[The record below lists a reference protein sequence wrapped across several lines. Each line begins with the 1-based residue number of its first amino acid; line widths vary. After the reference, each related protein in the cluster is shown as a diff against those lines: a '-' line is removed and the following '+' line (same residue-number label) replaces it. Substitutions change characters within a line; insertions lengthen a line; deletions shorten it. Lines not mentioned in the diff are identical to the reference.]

1 MPSAPSPPLG
11 SSVEFHMRLDSG
23 LKRFASGTIFALA
36 LAAGTVTAPSAL
48 AQTPSVTASPS
59 TGNPQRDTLLKLMKP
74 ITIELKDQRLED
86 VIKFVGE
93 LTGAEID
100 AMWLSDRE
108 QIGMDPE
115 FQVSLKANNISALA
129 LLERVLDMAT
139 SDTTGAHGMTWQMSD
154 GGALQ
159 IGPRER
165 LNKFRRVEIYDI
177 NDMLMVIPE
186 FTQAPQFD
194 LNNVL
199 QSQNGRGGGGS
210 AQSPFTNANGN
221 RGNSNQPGVGVNGM
235 QGPTKQERAEE
246 LKNLIIALVE
256 PDQWVENGY
265 EAASIRYYQNVF
277 IVNGPDYVHR
287 ALDGYTY
294 WPKRYTT
301 FGVAESSG
309 RRYVTLTAPVSSSK
323 VNGITQTPVT
333 AVAGG
338 SGGGATPP
346 PGGGR

>member
-1 MPSAPSPPLG
+1 
-11 SSVEFHMRLDSG
+11 MRLDAG
-23 LKRFASGTIFALA
+23 MKRLASGTVIALA
-36 LAAGTVTAPSAL
+36 IVAGSLSTSAM
-48 AQTPSVTASPS
+48 AQSPSVTATPS

-86 VIKFVGE
+86 VIKFVAE

-100 AMWLSDRE
+100 PMWLTDRE
-108 QIGMDPE
+108 QIGMDKE
-115 FQVSLKANNISALA
+115 FQVSLKANNIGALT

-139 SDTTGAHGMTWQMSD
+139 SDTTGAHGMNWQMSE

-186 FTQAPQFD
+186 FGNAPQFD

-199 QSQNGRGGGGS
+199 QSQGGRGGGGS
-210 AQSPFTNANGN
+210 SQSPFQQNGGG
-221 RGNSNQPGVGVNGM
+221 RSGNQPGTGVNGQ
-235 QGPTKQERAEE
+235 QGPTKAERAEE
-246 LKNLIIALVE
+246 LKNLIISLVE

-265 EAASIRYYQNVF
+265 EAASIKYYQNVF
-277 IVNGPDYVHR
+277 IVNAPDYVHR
-287 ALDGYTY
+287 ALDGYPF

-301 FGVAESSG
+301 FGVAESTG

-323 VNGITQTPVT
+323 INGITQTPVT
-333 AVAGG
+333 AVTGG
-338 SGGGATPP
+338 SGGGTTPP

>member
-1 MPSAPSPPLG
+1 
-11 SSVEFHMRLDSG
+11 MRLDFGVNSG
-23 LKRFASGTIFALA
+23 FKRFASGTVVALA
-36 LAAGTVTAPSAL
+36 LAAGLAATPAAL
-48 AQTPSVTASPS
+48 AQAPSVTASPS
-59 TGNPQRDTLLKLMKP
+59 TGNPQRDTLLRLMKP

-86 VIKFVGE
+86 VVKFVAE

-115 FQVSLKANNISALA
+115 FQVSLKANNIAALT
-129 LLERVLDMAT
+129 LLERVLDMST

-186 FTQAPQFD
+186 FADAPQFD

-210 AQSPFTNANGN
+210 AQSPFQSTNGN
-221 RGNSNQPGVGVNGM
+221 RGGQGQPGTGVNGQ

-246 LKNLIIALVE
+246 LKNLIIGLVE

-265 EAASIRYYQNVF
+265 EAASIKYYQNVF
-277 IVNGPDYVHR
+277 IVNAPDYVHR
-287 ALDGYTY
+287 ALDGYPY

-323 VNGITQTPVT
+323 VNGFTQTPVT
-333 AVAGG
+333 AVT
-338 SGGGATPP
+338 GGGQPTPP

>member
-1 MPSAPSPPLG
+1 
-11 SSVEFHMRLDSG
+11 MRLDASM
-23 LKRFASGTIFALA
+23 KRVASATILALG
-36 LAAGTVTAPSAL
+36 LAAGTLVTPSAL
-48 AQTPSVTASPS
+48 AQSPSVTASPS

-74 ITIELKDQRLED
+74 VTIELKDQRLED

-115 FQVSLKANNISALA
+115 FQISLKANNIAALA

-186 FTQAPQFD
+186 FTNAPQFD

-221 RGNSNQPGVGVNGM
+221 RGGQGQPGTGVNGQ
-235 QGPTKQERAEE
+235 QGPTKAERAEE

-301 FGVAESSG
+301 FGVAQNTG
-309 RRYVTLTAPVSSSK
+309 RRYVTLTAPVSTSK
-323 VNGITQTPVT
+323 INGITQTPVT
-333 AVAGG
+333 AVT
-338 SGGGATPP
+338 GGGQPTPP

>member
-1 MPSAPSPPLG
+1 
-11 SSVEFHMRLDSG
+11 MRLDSALNSG
-23 LKRFASGTIFALA
+23 FKRVASGSVIALA
-36 LAAGTVTAPSAL
+36 LAAGLLATPAAL
-48 AQTPSVTASPS
+48 AQAPSVTATPS
-59 TGNPQRDTLLKLMKP
+59 TGNPQRDTLLRLMKP

-115 FQVSLKANNISALA
+115 FQVSLKANGISALT

-165 LNKFRRVEIYDI
+165 LNKFRRVEIYDV
-177 NDMLMVIPE
+177 NDMLMVIPD

-199 QSQNGRGGGGS
+199 QSNGGGRGGGGGS
-210 AQSPFTNANGN
+210 QSPFTNSNAN
-221 RGNSNQPGVGVNGM
+221 RGGQNQPGIGVNGQ
-235 QGPTKQERAEE
+235 QGPTKAQRAEE
-246 LKNLIIALVE
+246 LKNLIISLVE

-265 EAASIRYYQNVF
+265 EAASIKYYQNVF
-277 IVNGPDYVHR
+277 IVNAPDYVHR
-287 ALDGYTY
+287 AMDGYPY
-294 WPKRYTT
+294 WPKRFTT

-323 VNGITQTPVT
+323 VNGFTQTPVT
-333 AVAGG
+333 AVT
-338 SGGGATPP
+338 GGGQLTPP